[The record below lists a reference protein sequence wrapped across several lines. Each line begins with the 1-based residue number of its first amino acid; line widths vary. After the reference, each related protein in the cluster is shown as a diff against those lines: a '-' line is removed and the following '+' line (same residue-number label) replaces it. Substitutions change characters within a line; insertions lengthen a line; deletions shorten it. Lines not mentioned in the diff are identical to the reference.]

1 VSITATTYPQSAL
14 IAELFNGPIDIV
26 GDVHGEIDPL
36 RALLSQLGY
45 DEAGRHN
52 GKRRLV
58 FVGDLVDRGPD
69 SPAVLE
75 LVMKLAGNGSAQCI
89 LGNHEMN
96 LLRND
101 RKHGNDWYTRP
112 EVADPAQA
120 TCASEEQKQ
129 RFHQFLLTLP
139 LALHNDRLRVVHAC
153 WHSES
158 LARVAAL
165 EDDTDPL
172 TAFEL
177 FDAETIAAHEANFE
191 LRAQAKSELDSLTA
205 ALSDH
210 DAVPPFLPANAA
222 IDTAWQMGNPIRV
235 LTSGVETPTAAPFY
249 AGGKWRM
256 VERRKWWEDYGEER
270 PVIIGH
276 YWRRFG
282 NASTGLAGKYGPDLF
297 AGIEPRHWMGKRNNV
312 YCVDFS
318 VGAKSVARAN
328 NIDHSHFRL
337 AAFRW
342 PECSVMHDD
351 GDSWEVAITDRQKP
365 LSH

>member
-1 VSITATTYPQSAL
+1 MNPL
-14 IAELFNGPIDIV
+14 IGKLDNGPIDIV
-26 GDVHGEIDPL
+26 GDVHGEIEPL
-36 RALLSQLGY
+36 QSLLRRLGY
-45 DEAGRHN
+45 DGDGRHPA
-52 GKRRLV
+52 KRRLV
-58 FVGDLVDRGPD
+58 FLGDLVDRGPD
-69 SPAVLE
+69 SPGVLE
-75 LVMKLAGNGSAQCI
+75 LVMRLVGNGTAQCI

-112 EVADPAQA
+112 EAADPTEAI
-120 TCASEEQKQ
+120 CESEQQKR
-129 RFHQFLLTLP
+129 RFHRFLLTLP
-139 LALHNDRLRVVHAC
+139 LALQNEQLRVVHAC
-153 WHSES
+153 WHGES
-158 LARVAAL
+158 LERIAAL
-165 EDDTDPL
+165 EDGTDAL
-172 TAFEL
+172 AAFEL
-177 FDAETIAAHEANFE
+177 FDAQTIAAHESNFA
-191 LRAQAKSELDSLTA
+191 LRAQAQKELDALNA
-205 ALSDH
+205 DLSDH
-210 DAVPPFLPANAA
+210 DVVPPFLSANAA
-222 IDTAWQMGNPIRV
+222 IDAAWQMGNPIRV

-282 NASTGLAGKYGPDLF
+282 DASTGLAGKYGPDLF
-297 AGIEPRHWMGKRNNV
+297 AGIEPQHWMGRRDNV

-342 PECSVMHDD
+342 PECTVMHDD
-351 GDSWEVAITDRQKP
+351 GESWKVANAKR
-365 LSH
+365 

>member
-1 VSITATTYPQSAL
+1 
-14 IAELFNGPIDIV
+14 
-26 GDVHGEIDPL
+26 VHGEIDPL
-36 RALLSQLGY
+36 RVLLSQLGY
-45 DEAGRHN
+45 DESGRHN
-52 GKRRLV
+52 DNRRLV

-75 LVMKLAGNGSAQCI
+75 LVMRLVKNGSAQCV

-112 EVADPAQA
+112 EAADPTEA
-120 TCASEEQKQ
+120 TCDSKQQKE

-139 LALHNDRLRVVHAC
+139 LALQNERLRVVHAC
-153 WHSES
+153 WHGDS
-158 LARVAAL
+158 LERIAAL
-165 EDDTDPL
+165 EPGTDAL
-172 TAFEL
+172 AAFEL
-177 FDAETIAAHEANFE
+177 FDNQTIAAHESNFE
-191 LRAQAKSELDSLTA
+191 LRSQAQKELDALTSD
-205 ALSDH
+205 LSDH
-210 DAVPPFLPANAA
+210 DVVPPLLPANAT
-222 IDTAWQMGNPIRV
+222 IDATWQMGNPIRV

-256 VERRKWWEDYGEER
+256 VERRKWWEDYDEER
-270 PVIIGH
+270 PVIVGH

-297 AGIEPRHWMGKRNNV
+297 AGIEPQHWMGRRGNV

-328 NIDHSHFRL
+328 NIEHSHFRL

-342 PECSVMHDD
+342 PECTVMHDD
-351 GDSWEVAITDRQKP
+351 GESWKVAKAER
-365 LSH
+365 

>member
-1 VSITATTYPQSAL
+1 MRPAL
-14 IAELFNGPIDIV
+14 VDQLFEGPIDIV

-36 RALLSQLGY
+36 RILLSQLGY
-45 DEAGRHN
+45 DESGRHN
-52 GKRRLV
+52 DNRRLV

-75 LVMKLAGNGSAQCI
+75 LVMRLVNNGSAQCV

-112 EVADPAQA
+112 EAADPTEA
-120 TCASEEQKQ
+120 TCDSKQQKE

-139 LALHNDRLRVVHAC
+139 LALQNERLRVVHAC
-153 WHSES
+153 WHGDS
-158 LARVAAL
+158 LERIAAL
-165 EDDTDPL
+165 EDGTDAL
-172 TAFEL
+172 AAFEL
-177 FDAETIAAHEANFE
+177 FDNQTIAAHESNFE
-191 LRAQAKSELDSLTA
+191 LRSQARKELDALTSD
-205 ALSDH
+205 LSDH
-210 DAVPPFLPANAA
+210 DVVPPLLPANAT
-222 IDTAWQMGNPIRV
+222 IDATWQMGNPIRV

-256 VERRKWWEDYGEER
+256 VERRKWWEDYVEER
-270 PVIIGH
+270 PVIVGH

-297 AGIEPRHWMGKRNNV
+297 AGIEPQHWMGRRGNV

-328 NIDHSHFRL
+328 DIDHSHFRL

-342 PECSVMHDD
+342 PECTVMHDD
-351 GDSWEVAITDRQKP
+351 GESWKVAKAER
-365 LSH
+365 

>member
-1 VSITATTYPQSAL
+1 MNPLVGKL
-14 IAELFNGPIDIV
+14 DNGAIDIV
-26 GDVHGEIDPL
+26 GDVHGEIGPL
-36 RALLSQLGY
+36 QSLLHALGY
-45 DEAGRHN
+45 DGNGRHPD
-52 GKRRLV
+52 KRRLV

-75 LVMKLAGNGSAQCI
+75 LVMRLVGNGSAQCI

-101 RKHGNDWYTRP
+101 RKHGNDWYTCP
-112 EVADPAQA
+112 EAADPTQA
-120 TCASEEQKQ
+120 RCTSEEQKR

-139 LALHNDRLRVVHAC
+139 LALQNGSLRVVHAC
-153 WHSES
+153 WHEES

-165 EDDTDPL
+165 EDGTDPL
-172 TAFEL
+172 AAFEL
-177 FDAETIAAHEANFE
+177 FDAETIAAHESNLE
-191 LRAQAKSELDSLTA
+191 LRAQARDELDSLTT

-256 VERRKWWEDYGEER
+256 VERRKWWEDYAEAC

-297 AGIEPRHWMGKRNNV
+297 AGIEPQHWMGRRNNV

-351 GDSWEVAITDRQKP
+351 GASWKVAKAKR
-365 LSH
+365 